1 MSYTQVFQEIIAALD
16 GAGIP
21 YMVVGSFASNLY
33 GTGRGTQDIDLVISA
48 LPDQIPVLLGLLPK
62 SDYYFDIDTAVEAA
76 RRKSMF
82 NVLDMARGWKID
94 FIFLKPMS
102 YHQQAFSRRRAAEI
116 ALVPLFAAT
125 AEDVIVSKLEWAKMG
140 ESSRQIE
147 DVAGIL
153 KVRGND
159 LDRAYIEK
167 WIKEL
172 GLEFQWAS
180 ARRLAGVSDEPGFG
194 SAG

>member
-1 MSYTQVFQEIIAALD
+1 MSYTQVFQEIVTALD
-16 GAGIP
+16 RASIP

-48 LPDQIPVLLGLLPK
+48 SPAQLPSLLSFLPK
-62 SDYYFDIDTAVEAA
+62 TDYYFDLDSAVEAA

-94 FIFLKPMS
+94 FIFLKPTP
-102 YHQQAFSRRRAAEI
+102 YHQEAFSRRTPAKI

-140 ESSRQIE
+140 ASLRQIE
-147 DVAGIL
+147 DVGGVL
-153 KVRGND
+153 KVQQNA
-159 LDRAYIEK
+159 LDVPYIEK
-167 WIKEL
+167 WVAEL
-172 GLEFQWAS
+172 GLTSEWS
-180 ARRLAGVSDEPGFG
+180 RARQAAGLE
-194 SAG
+194 

>member
-1 MSYTQVFQEIIAALD
+1 MSYTQVFQEIVTALD
-16 GAGIP
+16 RASIP

-48 LPDQIPVLLGLLPK
+48 QPAQLPSLLSFLPK
-62 SDYYFDIDTAVEAA
+62 ADYYFDLDSAVEAA

-94 FIFLKPMS
+94 FIFLKPTP
-102 YHQQAFSRRRAAEI
+102 YHQEAFSRRTPAKI

-140 ESSRQIE
+140 ASLRQIE
-147 DVAGIL
+147 DIAGVL
-153 KVRGND
+153 KVQQNL
-159 LDRAYIEK
+159 LDRPYIEK
-167 WIKEL
+167 WVAEL
-172 GLEFQWAS
+172 GLNSEWS
-180 ARRLAGVSDEPGFG
+180 RARQ
-194 SAG
+194 SAGIQ